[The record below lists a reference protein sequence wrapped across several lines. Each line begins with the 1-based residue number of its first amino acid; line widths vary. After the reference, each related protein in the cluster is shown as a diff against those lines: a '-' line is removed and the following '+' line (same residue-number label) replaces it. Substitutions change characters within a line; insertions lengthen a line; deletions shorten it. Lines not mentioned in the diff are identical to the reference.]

1 MRPVIALFGP
11 LLLISA
17 FTSAQNPTAAAA
29 SMRADAIRERTRGKV
44 NLTTD
49 DPQQKT
55 PAPDLAKVQQQSDE
69 LNQLVK
75 SLDADILSLRKGL
88 MAADM
93 NQKLKR
99 IEKLAKEIRHNIE

>member
-1 MRPVIALFGP
+1 MRPVIALFGS
-11 LLLISA
+11 LLLFSA
-17 FTSAQNPTAAAA
+17 FTSAQSPNAAAA
-29 SMRADAIRERTRGKV
+29 TMRADAIRERTRGKV
-44 NLTTD
+44 TLTTD
-49 DPQQKT
+49 DPHQNI

-75 SLDADILSLRKGL
+75 SLDDDIVSMRKGL

-93 NQKLKR
+93 SQKLKR